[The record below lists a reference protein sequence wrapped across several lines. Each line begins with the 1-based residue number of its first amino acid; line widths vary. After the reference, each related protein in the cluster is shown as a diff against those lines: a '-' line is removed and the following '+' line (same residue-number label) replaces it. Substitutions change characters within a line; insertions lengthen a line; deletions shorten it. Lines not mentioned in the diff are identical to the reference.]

1 VKRVVNAVNALE
13 EIRIIVVAAGVERLR
28 LPLKIEALA

>member
-1 VKRVVNAVNALE
+1 MVNVVNALE
-13 EIRIIVVAAGVERLR
+13 EIRITAVAAGVERLR